1 MRTVPFSDEEVA
13 LATKISELG
22 IIWHPKSSDWF
33 IDLNSLRV
41 MYDGSYQQ
49 SVSLCLVLDEDGRSF
64 SYLELLIDEE
74 ENGNRMKKSTS
85 YEEHDEMNN
94 MIWLPSIKDCIDL
107 INSSEKYIF
116 QSLIN
121 QDGLFNVIA
130 KKIDENDILSFKGK
144 TELLAFYNLILD
156 IYKDEQN

>member
-107 INSSEKYIF
+107 IKSSEKYIF

>member
-85 YEEHDEMNN
+85 YEDHDAMNN

-121 QDGLFNVIA
+121 QDSLFNVIA

-156 IYKDEQN
+156 IYKDE

>member
-13 LATKISELG
+13 LATKISESD

-41 MYDGSYQQ
+41 LYDGSYQQ

-85 YEEHDEMNN
+85 YEEHDEMKN

-116 QSLIN
+116 QSLTN

-130 KKIDENDILSFKGK
+130 KKIDGNDILSSKGK

>member
-13 LATKISELG
+13 FATKISESN

-41 MYDGSYQQ
+41 LYDGSYQQ

-85 YEEHDEMNN
+85 YEEHDEMKN

-130 KKIDENDILSFKGK
+130 KKINENDILSSKGK
-144 TELLAFYNLILD
+144 TELLAFYNIVLD
-156 IYKDEQN
+156 IYKDE

>member
-64 SYLELLIDEE
+64 SFLELLIDEE

-85 YEEHDEMNN
+85 YEDHDAMNN

-121 QDGLFNVIA
+121 QDSLFNVIA

-156 IYKDEQN
+156 IYKDE